1 MLAPITLEGQHVR
14 LEPAAHVHLADLAL
28 VAEPSSFRYWPAADL
43 SEGDELR
50 RWIERGQREMSVGT
64 ACTFAQIDR
73 AQHEAVGM
81 TALFDGAEADR
92 RIEIGRTWLA
102 PAWRR
107 TAVNTEAKLL
117 LLTHCFE
124 TLHLLRVQLKTDAR
138 NIVSQRA
145 IERLGA
151 VKEGVWRQH
160 VTMRDGF
167 QRDTVMYS
175 ILAPE
180 WPEVKTRLSARLR
193 NTAG

>member
-1 MLAPITLEGQHVR
+1 MLAPVTLEGRHVR
-14 LEPAAHVHLADLAL
+14 LEPVAHVHLADLAA
-28 VAEPSSFRYWPAADL
+28 VVEPSSFRYWAAPDL
-43 SEGDELR
+43 SVGDELR

-64 ACTFAQIDR
+64 ALNFAQIDL
-73 AQHEAVGM
+73 AQKKAVGM
-81 TALFDGAEADR
+81 TALFDGSEADR

-102 PAWRR
+102 PASRR

-124 TLHLLRVQLKTDAR
+124 ALDLLRVQLKTDAR

-160 VTMRDGF
+160 LTMRDGF

-175 ILAPE
+175 IIAPE
-180 WPEVKTRLSARLR
+180 WPAVKAGLEARLR
-193 NTAG
+193 P